1 MKKSMEVMILIC
13 LFLVNIII
21 SGILIFTVSG
31 ITAPDITA
39 EVDVKSINKD
49 NISLSIA
56 LSFDNANYFSFIAEE
71 FIINITT
78 SSGGT
83 IGEIKLT
90 GGEIPAYT
98 YKTFTAESVFSLQSD
113 DFNEINTNIYG
124 IVGANVLGVFSKT
137 LPLEINVITSLSDLF
152 SSINPPDIHLSAEI
166 IEIDDQGVQYSGSIE
181 IDNPNSFEIIVRN
194 ISTDI
199 TADDG
204 SIIGHFNV
212 PSTTIT
218 QQNLSIIP
226 INGHIT
232 YTAIN
237 AEYLTIAI
245 AAEVEAF
252 IAGLSKTIPL
262 STSALLHIPNI
273 NEILLTNETLDFSI
287 SSEFKI
293 RLQGILSTVGL
304 KIKNP
309 TKIPFEARNLI
320 CEILAVTGNDSSLIA
335 KGNMNECEIYSGQEV
350 CIKTTVTMPYMKLL
364 TAGGI
369 NIIPDWFVIR
379 IKGEFAI
386 TNTTQ
391 GIPISLSGYFDPRIF
406 N

>member
-39 EVDVKSINKD
+39 RVDILSINTD
-49 NISLSIA
+49 NITLSIA
-56 LSFDNANYFSFIAEE
+56 LSFDNTNYFSFIAEE
-71 FIINITT
+71 FLINITT

-83 IGEIKLT
+83 IGEIELT

-98 YKTFTAESVFSLQSD
+98 YKTFTAESFFSLQSE
-113 DFNEINTNIYG
+113 DFNEINTNIKG

-152 SSINPPDIHLSAEI
+152 ASINPPDIHLSAEI
-166 IEIDDQGVQYSGSIE
+166 TDIDDQGVQYSGLIE
-181 IDNPNSFEIIVRN
+181 IDNPNSFEILVHN

-199 TADDG
+199 KAEDG

-212 PSTTIT
+212 PSTTIK

-226 INGHIT
+226 IQGHIS
-232 YTAIN
+232 YTALN
-237 AEYLTIAI
+237 TQHLTIGI
-245 AAEVEAF
+245 VAEIEAF

-262 STSALLHIPNI
+262 STSATFEIPNI
-273 NEILLTNETLDFSI
+273 NEMLLTNETLDFSI

-293 RLQGILSTVGL
+293 RFQGILSTVGL

-309 TKIPFEARNLI
+309 TKIPFEARNLN
-320 CEILAVTGNDSSLIA
+320 CKILAVTSNETSLIA
-335 KGNMNECEIYSGQEV
+335 EGNMNECEVSSGQEV
-350 CIKTTVTMPYMKLL
+350 CIKTTVTMPYFKLL
-364 TAGGI
+364 QAGGSR
-369 NIIPDWFVIR
+369 IIPDWFVIR
-379 IKGEFAI
+379 IEGEFAI

-391 GIPISLSGYFDPRIF
+391 GIPISLSGYFDPRVF